1 MPTGCKSNGHNTQ
14 PKPKCEGRTKIL
26 RDEKESK
33 RNRGR
38 EREREGKRKRTL
50 ITEKPGQTSPPRVDT
65 RTRVRASLQG
75 LS

>member
-14 PKPKCEGRTKIL
+14 RKPKCEGRTKRL

-38 EREREGKRKRTL
+38 EREREKERESARGH
-50 ITEKPGQTSPPRVDT
+50 
-65 RTRVRASLQG
+65 
-75 LS
+75 